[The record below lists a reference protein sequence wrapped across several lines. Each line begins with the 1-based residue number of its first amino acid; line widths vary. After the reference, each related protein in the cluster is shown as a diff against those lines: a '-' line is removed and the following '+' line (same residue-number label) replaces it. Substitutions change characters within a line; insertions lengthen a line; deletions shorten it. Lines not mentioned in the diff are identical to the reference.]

1 MRRLIEYVLEGVK
14 VRKEY
19 RDLVR
24 SLSGQIAENLAL
36 IMWARLFDPTN
47 QNINHWK
54 VELKG
59 HCLNITDVEL
69 KKKNSRQSVLKEVLI
84 DSCDFNTAKGIRSVS
99 WLKFG
104 RENIP
109 DDERIDQAC
118 EAAVPV
124 MMNLIK
130 EIGLGS
136 IGGVKRIIQ
145 EL

>member
-1 MRRLIEYVLEGVK
+1 MRKLIEYILEGAK
-14 VRKEY
+14 VRKDY
-19 RDLVR
+19 KDLVK
-24 SLSGQIAENLAL
+24 SLSGQIAENLAV
-36 IMWARLFDPTN
+36 IVWARLFDPSN

-84 DSCDFNTAKGIRSVS
+84 DSCDFNTAKGIRSMS

-109 DDERIDQAC
+109 DDERIDKAC
-118 EAAVPV
+118 EAAVPI
-124 MMNLIK
+124 MMDLIR

-136 IGGVKRIIQ
+136 IGGVRRIIH

>member
-1 MRRLIEYVLEGVK
+1 MRKLIEYILEGAK
-14 VRKEY
+14 VRKDY
-19 RDLVR
+19 KDLVK
-24 SLSGQIAENLAL
+24 SLSGQIAENLAV
-36 IMWARLFDPTN
+36 IVWARLFDPSN

-84 DSCDFNTAKGIRSVS
+84 DSCDFNTAKGIRSMS

-109 DDERIDQAC
+109 DDDRIDKAC
-118 EAAVPV
+118 EAAVPI
-124 MMNLIK
+124 MMDLIR

-136 IGGVKRIIQ
+136 IGGVRRIIH

>member
-1 MRRLIEYVLEGVK
+1 MRKLIEYILEGAK
-14 VRKEY
+14 VRKDY
-19 RDLVR
+19 KDLVK
-24 SLSGQIAENLAL
+24 SLSGQIAENLAV
-36 IMWARLFDPTN
+36 IVWARLFDPSN

-84 DSCDFNTAKGIRSVS
+84 DSCDFNTAKGIRSMS

-109 DDERIDQAC
+109 DDERIDKAC
-118 EAAVPV
+118 EAAVPI
-124 MMNLIK
+124 MMDLIR

-136 IGGVKRIIQ
+136 IGGVRRIIY

>member
-1 MRRLIEYVLEGVK
+1 MYMFLPIKIPL
-14 VRKEY
+14 
-19 RDLVR
+19 
-24 SLSGQIAENLAL
+24 
-36 IMWARLFDPTN
+36 
-47 QNINHWK
+47 
-54 VELKG
+54 
-59 HCLNITDVEL
+59 
-69 KKKNSRQSVLKEVLI
+69 
-84 DSCDFNTAKGIRSVS
+84 S